1 MTIEFILVNKVSIRY
16 HIGMKTKQIYDY
28 IERLSNLLRN
38 DMRREGAEHGL
49 QPVQLE
55 ALNYLSICNRYSDTP
70 MGVTEYLGQTK
81 GTVSQSLK
89 VLEKKAFLTKHAD
102 KNDRRITHLKVS
114 STGEQLL
121 KKSIPAP
128 LFTHACEHLNEQS
141 ETQIVTGLK
150 ELLQAVQRSNG
161 MKSFGVCHTCR
172 YNQKNEDRSFFCDL
186 TKESLS
192 QSDVQLIC
200 REHKSVA

>member
-1 MTIEFILVNKVSIRY
+1 MTKEFTLVNKVLIRY
-16 HIGMKTKQIYDY
+16 HCGMETKQINDY

-38 DMRREGAEHGL
+38 EMRREGAEYGL

-55 ALNYLSICNRYSDTP
+55 ALHYLSICNRYSNTP

-102 KNDRRITHLKVS
+102 KNDKRITHLKVS
-114 STGEQLL
+114 TTGKKLL

-128 LFTHACEHLNEQS
+128 LFTQACEHLNEQS
-141 ETQIVTGLK
+141 KTQIITGLN
-150 ELLQAVQRSNG
+150 ELLHAVQRSNG
-161 MKSFGVCHTCR
+161 MKSFGICRTCR
-172 YNQKNEDRSFFCDL
+172 YNQKNEDGSYFCDL
-186 TKESLS
+186 TKEPLS

-200 REHKSVA
+200 REHENVA